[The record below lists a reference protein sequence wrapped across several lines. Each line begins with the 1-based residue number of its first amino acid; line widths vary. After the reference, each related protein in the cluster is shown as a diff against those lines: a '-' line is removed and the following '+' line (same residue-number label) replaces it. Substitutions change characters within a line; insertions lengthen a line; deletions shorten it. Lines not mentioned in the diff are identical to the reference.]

1 MGKLLYVDRTA
12 SMGLQNRNI
21 LGGLKIRKEKQV
33 HLCVCV
39 CVCVCACTYVGGSI
53 GVEERRGEWN
63 INSLQIMRNILFSL

>member
-21 LGGLKIRKEKQV
+21 LGGLKIIKEKQV

-39 CVCVCACTYVGGSI
+39 CVCVCI
-53 GVEERRGEWN
+53 GRERERE
-63 INSLQIMRNILFSL
+63 IIRNWLK